1 MLKIYN
7 TLARRKQDF
16 VPIEPGGVRM
26 YVCGMTVYDYCH
38 LGHARVMLVFDMV
51 QRWLRA
57 SGFEVTYVRNVTDV
71 DDKIIRRALENG
83 ETIGEL
89 TQRFIAYMDE
99 DAAALGVQKPDH
111 EPRATQYIGGMLD
124 MISALQGKGLAYQAA
139 SGDMN
144 YSVRKF
150 PGYGKLSGKTLDELR
165 AGERVET
172 DPSKHD
178 PLDFVLWKRAK
189 EGEPFWESPWGE
201 GRPGWHIECSAMSSE
216 LLGAHFD
223 IHGGGQDLQF
233 PHHENEIAQSEG
245 AHGDIFVNYWM
256 HNGFVRVE
264 DEKMSKSLGNFFT
277 IREVLKQYDAEVVRF
292 FILRAHYRSP
302 LNYSNQHLDD
312 AKSALARL
320 YTALKGAPRSGG
332 AIDWRDA
339 CAARF
344 RAAMDD
350 DFNTP
355 EAVAVLFELA
365 SEVNKGRDAAK
376 TALLRALGG
385 VLGLLQRDAAAFL
398 QGRQDAAIPD
408 AGVSAPAEAGKVTVT
423 GFGAE
428 SIDLLIGQ
436 RAAAKKARNYAEA
449 DRIRKKLFDAGIVL
463 EDAPQGTT
471 WRRA

>member
-16 VPIEPGGVRM
+16 VPIEPGRVRM

-38 LGHARVMLVFDMV
+38 LGHGRMMVVFDLV

-57 SGFEVTYVRNVTDV
+57 SGFAVTYVRNITDV
-71 DDKIIRRALENG
+71 DDKIIRRALEKG

-99 DAAALGVQKPDH
+99 DAAALGVQKPDY
-111 EPRATQYIGGMLD
+111 EPRATEYIGGMVD
-124 MISALQGKGLAYQAA
+124 MIRTLQHKGLAYQAA
-139 SGDMN
+139 SGDVN

-189 EGEPFWESPWGE
+189 EGEPLWESPWGA
-201 GRPGWHIECSAMSSE
+201 GRPGWHIECSVMSNK

-245 AHGDIFVNYWM
+245 AHGDVFVNYWM

-292 FILRAHYRSP
+292 FMLRAHYRSP
-302 LNYSNQHLDD
+302 LNYSDQNLDD
-312 AKSALARL
+312 AKSALTRL
-320 YTALKGAPRSGG
+320 YTALKLAPANGG
-332 AIDWRDA
+332 AIDWGDPH
-339 CAARF
+339 AARF

-365 SEVNKGRDAAK
+365 NEVNRTADKRKAAM
-376 TALLRALGG
+376 LRALGG
-385 VLGLLQRDAAAFL
+385 VLGFLQSDATEFLQRP
-398 QGRQDAAIPD
+398 QDAGGAVTHSTS
-408 AGVSAPAEAGKVTVT
+408 GV
-423 GFGAE
+423 
-428 SIDLLIGQ
+428 LIGQ
-436 RAAAKKARNYAEA
+436 GSALAGTADRIAALIEERAAAKKGRNYAEA
-449 DRIRKKLFDAGIVL
+449 DRIRKDLLDAGIVL
-463 EDAPQGTT
+463 EDTPQGTT
-471 WRRA
+471 WRRV